1 MAEGNGKVTETV
13 EMTDGRKV
21 EFVGTKRKMLKE
33 IVLDPDGSFSHV
45 RFDFRN
51 GETRAFAGNEKQN
64 GQALGHGWSQ
74 KIGDDAAGEDD
85 VDDMV
90 MAIDQAIERAEKGV
104 WYMERESG
112 GMSGTSILLRALV
125 EFSGKSVDYIKAY
138 LKDKSVSD
146 KKAMRV
152 DTKHKNAKGLTLK
165 DVVERLEAEKAA
177 KAAGK
182 GQAIDVDGLFAE
194 LSA

>member
-1 MAEGNGKVTETV
+1 MAEGNGKIVEAV

-21 EFVGTKRKMLKE
+21 EFVGVKRKMLKE
-33 IVLDPDGSFSHV
+33 VVLNPDGSFSHV

-51 GETRAFAGNEKQN
+51 GETRAFYGSKKHD

-74 KIGDDAAGEDD
+74 KIGDDTAGVDD

-90 MAIDQAIERAEKGV
+90 MEVDKSIEQIESVG
-104 WYMERESG
+104 WYAVREAG

-152 DTKHKNAKGLTLK
+152 DTKHKNSKGLTLK

-182 GQAIDVDGLFAE
+182 GTAVDVDSLFEE
-194 LSA
+194 LRA